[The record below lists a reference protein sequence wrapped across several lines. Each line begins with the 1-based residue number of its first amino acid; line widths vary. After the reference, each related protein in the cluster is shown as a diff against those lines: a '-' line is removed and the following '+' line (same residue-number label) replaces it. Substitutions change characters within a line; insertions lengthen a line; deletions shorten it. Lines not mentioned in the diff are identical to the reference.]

1 MSVLPA
7 LVGLRH
13 EDHESETSLGFI
25 VRLSQKQN
33 KKTQTTT
40 TKIRPTLQYHYLT
53 LARMAKIKTSGDWQ
67 GFGKTGPSCL
77 LWKTICQVMK

>member
-33 KKTQTTT
+33 KKNPNNNN
-40 TKIRPTLQYHYLT
+40 KN
-53 LARMAKIKTSGDWQ
+53 KTHIAVPLPHIS
-67 GFGKTGPSCL
+67 
-77 LWKTICQVMK
+77 